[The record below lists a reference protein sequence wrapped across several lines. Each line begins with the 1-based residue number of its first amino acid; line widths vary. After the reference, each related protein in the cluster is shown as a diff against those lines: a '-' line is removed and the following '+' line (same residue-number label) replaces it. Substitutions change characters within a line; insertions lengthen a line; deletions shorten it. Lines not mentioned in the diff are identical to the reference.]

1 MCLLLLR
8 KCATLFTKENWME
21 MLILSVSY
29 ATSADQVCE
38 EEDDDDDKKIIKKS
52 SSLFI

>member
-8 KCATLFTKENWME
+8 KCAALFTKENWME

-29 ATSADQVCE
+29 ARSADQVCKE
-38 EEDDDDDKKIIKKS
+38 EEDDDAKINKEK
-52 SSLFI
+52 